1 MQIKPFVVLQG
12 GNETISFIIQNSQPL
27 RFKEVFIKLYP
38 ELISKNQNQNTK
50 IQNTLL
56 NHFNRPPNN

>member
-50 IQNTLL
+50 IQHTVL